1 MFRARNNRSKTD
13 LSAFPGPLLSQ
24 ASTALGMKL
33 RWPLGDPFEKRCQ
46 MRMCAKRFG
55 RVVITC
61 QLGLCQGCVDLIV
74 ADLVDQNRWSAF
86 ATFQLWDQ
94 MMMALPDTRR
104 NGAFAKWA
112 DRVDVIHA
120 NFPKAR
126 PLCAGVAA
134 GIKLS
139 QWDQNSRDL
148 RWTST

>member
-1 MFRARNNRSKTD
+1 
-13 LSAFPGPLLSQ
+13 
-24 ASTALGMKL
+24 MKL
-33 RWPLGDPFEKRCQ
+33 GRPLGDPFEKRRQ

-55 RVVITC
+55 RVVVTR
-61 QLGLCQGCVDLIV
+61 QLGLGQRGVDFIV
-74 ADLVDQNRWSAF
+74 ANLMDQNRWPAF

-94 MMMALPDTRR
+94 VMMALLDTRR
-104 NGAFAKWA
+104 DRALAQWA

-120 NFPKAR
+120 NFPKAQ

-148 RWTST
+148 RWSST